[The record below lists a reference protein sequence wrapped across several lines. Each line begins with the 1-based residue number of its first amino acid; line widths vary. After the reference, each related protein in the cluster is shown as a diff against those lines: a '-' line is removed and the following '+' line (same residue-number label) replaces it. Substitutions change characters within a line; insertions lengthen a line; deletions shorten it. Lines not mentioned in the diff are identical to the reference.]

1 MKNRPD
7 KGKVGRGKAG
17 QAKKSRFSLVPDVIG
32 ELRKVTWPTRQE
44 VIRLSAMVLVVCVI
58 LGLILGGIDYV
69 FTQLVAKVFLG
80 G

>member
-7 KGKVGRGKAG
+7 KGKVGRVKAG
-17 QAKKSRFSLVPDVIG
+17 QAKKSRFSFVPDVIG
-32 ELRKVTWPTRQE
+32 ELKKVTWPTRQE
-44 VIRLSAMVLVVCVI
+44 TIRLSAMVLVVCVI
-58 LGLILGGIDYV
+58 LGLILGGVDYV